1 MEIIRTSSTNK
12 GKGWMKC
19 FLLFCLFA
27 FLPFAAHAQ
36 QFRFGYLSYEQ
47 AFRMMPEYSS
57 VQQGLDVLRGKYEDE
72 IKRVEN
78 EFNKKYEE
86 FLDGQRD
93 FAPSI
98 LRKRQSELQEM
109 MARNIAFKEESQR
122 LLQQAEEDAMRPLY
136 TKLDHVLSQVGRE
149 RGYAFILNT
158 DRHAVPFVHP
168 EMGEDVTD
176 AVMSVLGK

>member
-1 MEIIRTSSTNK
+1 MEIMRTIRANK
-12 GKGWMKC
+12 GKGWIKC
-19 FLLFCLFA
+19 FLLFYLFA
-27 FLPFAAHAQ
+27 FLPLTVHAQ
-36 QFRFGYLSYEQ
+36 QSRFGYLSYEQ
-47 AFRMMPEYSS
+47 VFRTMPEYLS
-57 VQQGLDVLRGKYEDE
+57 VQQGLDALRGKYEAE
-72 IKRVEN
+72 TKRVEN

-122 LLQQAEEDAMRPLY
+122 LLKQAEEDAMRPLY
-136 TKLDHVLSQVGRE
+136 AKLDGVLSQVGRE
-149 RGYAFILNT
+149 RGYDFILNT
-158 DRHAVPFVHP
+158 DHHAVPFINP